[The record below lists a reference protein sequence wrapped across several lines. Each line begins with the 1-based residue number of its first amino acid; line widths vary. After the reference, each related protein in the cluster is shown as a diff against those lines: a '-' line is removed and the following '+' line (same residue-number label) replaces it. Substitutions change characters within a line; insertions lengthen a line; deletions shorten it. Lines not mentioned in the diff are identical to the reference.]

1 MLKQTTYLHP
11 MTRFTFTMLS
21 MLTLAG
27 VAVLQGC
34 TKYDP
39 FVGYAYDCE
48 CGSIQWDGRE
58 TGMRL
63 AEAESLGG
71 NVWRYHIVTDI
82 RNEQELES
90 QSEPRDLALT
100 LTTNFDGSFLSLAI
114 DEQDT
119 ALVVQQIDAP
129 GVVIPWEITSANL
142 QLQAADSTHNMTI
155 NSIVLAGTEGS
166 VELKGNVDLA
176 IND

>member
-11 MTRFTFTMLS
+11 MTRFTLTLMS

-27 VAVLQGC
+27 LAALQGC

-48 CGSIQWDGRE
+48 CGSLQWDGRE
-58 TGMRL
+58 TEMRL
-63 AEAESLGG
+63 AEAEWLSV

-82 RNEQELES
+82 RDEQELGS

-119 ALVVQQIDAP
+119 ALLVRQIDAP
-129 GVVIPWEITSANL
+129 GVVIPWEVTSANL
-142 QLQAADSTHNMTI
+142 QLEAADSTHSMII
-155 NSIVLAGTEGS
+155 NSIVLEGTEGS
-166 VELKGNVDLA
+166 VELKGTVTLA
-176 IND
+176 VNN

>member
-11 MTRFTFTMLS
+11 MTRFTLTLMS

-27 VAVLQGC
+27 LAALQGC

-48 CGSIQWDGRE
+48 CGSLQWDGRE

-63 AEAESLGG
+63 AEAEWLGAD
-71 NVWRYHIVTDI
+71 VWRYHIVTDI
-82 RNEQELES
+82 RDEQELES

-119 ALVVQQIDAP
+119 ALFVQQIDAP
-129 GVVIPWEITSANL
+129 GVVIPWEVTSANL
-142 QLQAADSTHNMTI
+142 QLEAADSTHSMMI
-155 NSIVLAGTEGS
+155 NSIVLEGTEGS
-166 VELKGNVDLA
+166 VELKGNVDLS